1 MISRY
6 LQTSPDWHVLA
17 VQEAPLML
25 DPDTICPLTSPRP
38 HDEVLGNAIRV
49 LTEAARLTN
58 TPMRQT
64 STGTWEPDPTAAPL
78 PIDWTA
84 FVALAGAAANIGS
97 VYRILA
103 GQPGSW
109 EAARHSTGRHTVGHV
124 RRSTT

>member
-58 TPMRQT
+58 TPLRQT
-64 STGTWEPDPTAAPL
+64 STGSWEPDRPQHRCRSTGRRSSA
-78 PIDWTA
+78 
-84 FVALAGAAANIGS
+84 ALAGAAANIGS

-109 EAARHSTGRHTVGHV
+109 EAASFAW
-124 RRSTT
+124 